1 MQNKHTLD
9 AVKGRVLDF
18 WIELNKQEYS
28 RNTYSRYIEGVLF
41 QDFELTHI
49 EYYYIDGCKL
59 KKFEASENQCV
70 FDCIPINIALTN
82 ANQLELGMNELKLI
96 KETHPYID
104 RLLVIQ
110 KNGQLDGMLFFK
122 ASQKWNEFA
131 QTAYIQELVDLLY
144 ETSVMLKSQIEV
156 HENNLLK
163 TELLH
168 MTEIFHST
176 MNVTHIIDTV
186 VKEIQFAFSENK
198 FQVILSNDQDRV
210 LPKNVHIFDYSNEKP
225 ATIEAFVSGELT
237 FESIE
242 DNRYTA
248 INSPIQG
255 QQGTYGV
262 IRIEADCKNIFSE
275 RDEKKIEY
283 LGTTSGKALENAKL
297 YHQSHGL
304 VSDLQL
310 INESSQHLNMNL
322 SKNEMLLYLSNLIKK
337 SFSPREMAVVFF
349 EKEMQIKTG
358 TTAYFFNPEAKVYL
372 DFVVEHFERT
382 TEPLFIA
389 NFQEISNK
397 QEDFNSLMAI
407 PIMNRQQVFGFVLVV
422 HPTKYYFSF
431 DSYKL
436 MQSIIRHSSLAISNI
451 LLREQ
456 LQDLVDCDH
465 LTKLYARGFL
475 DRTVENSVQQ
485 DESGIFVLF
494 DIDDFKK
501 VNDQFGHQVGDKTL
515 QLVSNIIREE
525 VGNKGICARW
535 GGEEIAIYLANIAMI
550 EVLAIVDRICEKV
563 PQHTN
568 PSVTLSAG
576 ISCWDQQGNIG
587 YQSIFNRAD
596 AALYIAKSNGKNQ
609 SKLYFTDDELLLK
622 NELNKPIVD

>member
-1 MQNKHTLD
+1 
-9 AVKGRVLDF
+9 
-18 WIELNKQEYS
+18 
-28 RNTYSRYIEGVLF
+28 
-41 QDFELTHI
+41 
-49 EYYYIDGCKL
+49 
-59 KKFEASENQCV
+59 
-70 FDCIPINIALTN
+70 
-82 ANQLELGMNELKLI
+82 
-96 KETHPYID
+96 
-104 RLLVIQ
+104 
-110 KNGQLDGMLFFK
+110 
-122 ASQKWNEFA
+122 
-131 QTAYIQELVDLLY
+131 
-144 ETSVMLKSQIEV
+144 
-156 HENNLLK
+156 
-163 TELLH
+163 
-168 MTEIFHST
+168 
-176 MNVTHIIDTV
+176 MNVAHINDTV
-186 VKEIQFAFSENK
+186 VKEIQFAFPENK

-225 ATIEAFVSGELT
+225 ATIEAFVSGEIT

-242 DNRYTA
+242 ENGCTA

-262 IRIEADCKNIFSE
+262 IRIEAECKNAFSE
-275 RDEKKIEY
+275 RDEKKIKY
-283 LGTTSGKALENAKL
+283 LGDTSGKALENAKL

-358 TTAYFFNPEAKVYL
+358 TSAYFFNSEAKVYL
-372 DFVVEHFERT
+372 DFVVAHFERT
-382 TEPLFIA
+382 SEPLFIA

-475 DRTVENSVQQ
+475 DRTVENSVQE

-535 GGEEIAIYLANIAMI
+535 GGEEIAIYLSNIAMV
-550 EVLAIVDRICEKV
+550 EVLAIVDRICKYIPEK
-563 PQHTN
+563 TN

-596 AALYIAKSNGKNQ
+596 TALYLAKSNGKNQ
-609 SKLYFTDDELLLK
+609 AKLYIANDELLLK
-622 NELNKPIVD
+622 KEFKKPIID